1 VSKRYPFKL
10 YSPVLLSPYYWFQET
25 VGFVVHILGTKLYIF
40 SLCLKVMFVYFERE
54 NQLQI
59 LILCAKDIGV
69 LPAVWPWINKQDAWT
84 PD

>member
-1 VSKRYPFKL
+1 
-10 YSPVLLSPYYWFQET
+10 
-25 VGFVVHILGTKLYIF
+25 
-40 SLCLKVMFVYFERE
+40 MFVYFERE